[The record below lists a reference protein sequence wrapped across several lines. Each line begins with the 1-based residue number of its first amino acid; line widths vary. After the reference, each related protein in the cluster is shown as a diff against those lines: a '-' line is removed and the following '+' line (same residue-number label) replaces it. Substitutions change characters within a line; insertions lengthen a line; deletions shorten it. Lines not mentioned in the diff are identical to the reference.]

1 MIRMDEDL
9 VKLDMK
15 IVFSKLLDSE
25 EDIENATKM
34 AYELYTRGLR
44 IGGRRPSSLKGDCI
58 YIIMNASGYPTSI
71 PFLTYIIQ
79 EAWKTPTKRTPMKG
93 YSSKTKRWFLTEKG
107 KSAIIDVIG
116 DEEIYGSVMKVF
128 KR

>member
-1 MIRMDEDL
+1 MDADL

-25 EDIENATKM
+25 EDVEKATNM
-34 AYELYTRGLR
+34 CYDLYIKGLR
-44 IGGRRPSSLKGDCI
+44 VGGRRPSSLIGDCI
-58 YIIMNASGYPTSI
+58 YIIMNASGRPTSI

-79 EAWKTPTKRTPMKG
+79 EAWNSPTKKTPMKG
-93 YSSKTKRWFLTEKG
+93 YNRTKRWFLTEKG
-107 KSAIIDVIG
+107 KAAIIEVIG
-116 DEEIYGSVMKVF
+116 DEDLYDSVMKVF

>member
-1 MIRMDEDL
+1 MDADL

-25 EDIENATKM
+25 EDVENAINM
-34 AYELYTRGLR
+34 AYELFTKGLK

-58 YIIMNASGYPTSI
+58 YIIMNASGRPTSI
-71 PFLTYIIQ
+71 PFLAYIIQ
-79 EAWKTPTKRTPMKG
+79 EALNTPTKRTPMKG
-93 YSSKTKRWFLTEKG
+93 YTGSRTKRWFLTKKG
-107 KSAIIDVIG
+107 KAAIVDVIG
-116 DEEIYGSVMKVF
+116 DEDIYDSIMKVF

>member
-1 MIRMDEDL
+1 
-9 VKLDMK
+9 
-15 IVFSKLLDSE
+15 
-25 EDIENATKM
+25 
-34 AYELYTRGLR
+34 
-44 IGGRRPSSLKGDCI
+44 
-58 YIIMNASGYPTSI
+58 
-71 PFLTYIIQ
+71 
-79 EAWKTPTKRTPMKG
+79 MKG